1 MSQDAN
7 IITVGLTPRHNCPA
21 ESYIW
26 PEEVENVFDF
36 QGHLETANK
45 WLTMNVTFDD
55 GKVRELDTRVHEV
68 RLYLTGLTALTVAFL
83 NAWAQ
88 QHQACGKTCRLTLLL
103 MHWDNV
109 AKQYVGQRWQP

>member
-1 MSQDAN
+1 MSQEIN

-26 PEEVENVFDF
+26 PENVENVFDF
-36 QGHLETANK
+36 EGHLKTANE

-55 GKVRELDTRVHEV
+55 GELRDLENRIHEV
-68 RLYLTGLTALTVAFL
+68 RLYLTGLTSLTVAFL

-88 QHQACGKTCRLTLLL
+88 QHQACGATCRLKLVL
-103 MHWDNV
+103 MHWDN
-109 AKQYVGQRWQP
+109 KKTKYVGQGWQP